1 MNYII
6 DKNHPTKTSSLEQAV
21 KISSRDLFKIG
32 EDVKIPRSVKLVDLE
47 VTVKN
52 EWTLNTKSN
61 EITARARKTIDRIW
75 LTLTYPNE

>member
-32 EDVKIPRSVKLVDLE
+32 ENVKIPGILKLVDLK
-47 VTVKN
+47 VTVHK
-52 EWTLNTKSN
+52 
-61 EITARARKTIDRIW
+61 
-75 LTLTYPNE
+75 